1 MSRAPILVESPR
13 VSNPRKTK
21 SFLKK
26 LHDSRQLYLL
36 MLIPLVYLLIFKYYP
51 MLGAQIAFRQFT
63 PRGGIWGSPWV
74 GLANFERFVNS
85 YMFSRVIINTIRISV
100 YQLVFAFPF
109 PILLAL
115 SLTYTKG
122 VFYRKTV
129 QMVTYAPH
137 FISTVVVVGI
147 IFQFFGTRQGYVN
160 NVISLLGW
168 EKIEFLGS
176 PGFFP
181 HIFVWSGV
189 WQRVGYS
196 SIIYFAVLSSI
207 SPALHEAAIVD
218 GASKMQR
225 IRHVDIPGILPTAI
239 ILLIMDTGRILEVGF
254 EKTFLLQNPL
264 NLRTSEVLSTYV
276 YKIGLASNLPDFSY
290 GTAIGLFKA
299 VIGLVL
305 LTSVNR
311 IAKSVTESSLW

>member
-207 SPALHEAAIVD
+207 SLELHEAAIVD

-225 IRHVDIPGILPTAI
+225 IRYVDIPGILPTAI